1 MYKKS
6 VVLKAIRREMEAG
19 NQYTIA
25 LRRAGVRSERTLLL
39 WRKRKIINQYIES
52 LMNRNDSIRI
62 KMVEDAHLKKLVQG
76 KGSASDFEFFL
87 VNRDPNRWKKTNNE
101 LIHKGEGGHGDVN
114 VNVHV
119 HPGRVTIFEDIKNAD
134 PGDAALVH
142 ADQGPESNRVAG
154 ALQST

>member
-1 MYKKS
+1 MHKKS

-19 NQYTIA
+19 NLYTVA
-25 LRRAGVRSERTLLL
+25 LRRAGVRSEDTLLR
-39 WRKRKIINQYIES
+39 WRERKSIEKYINI
-52 LMNRNDSIRI
+52 LMNHNESYRI
-62 KMVEDAHLKKLVQG
+62 KAVEDAHFRKLVAG
-76 KGSASDFEFFL
+76 KGAASDFEFFL

-101 LIHKGEGGHGDVN
+101 LIHKGEGGHGDVS

-134 PGDAALVH
+134 PGDAAPIH
-142 ADQGPESNRVAG
+142 ADQGPESNRVTG